1 MQGAFSRLHMTD
13 HETTPDL
20 TTPVQYLKGVGPRRA
35 ELLERLDV
43 RTVTD
48 LLFFFP
54 RSYQD
59 WSELVPLAE
68 LEEGQSASVCG
79 IVQKVELRPTGRGR
93 TMLTVTIADHDQQL
107 SALWFNQPYLKD
119 RFQAGFPV
127 MFSGTFQQR
136 KGRWEITHPQVVH
149 LEDDED
155 PPVGQILPVYPLTE
169 GVNQFQMRRLVWQV
183 IEDYTAAL
191 GETFPVSFLQ
201 AHQLLPIHEALR
213 QIHQP
218 ADEESLGNARRRFVF
233 QELLVLQLAL
243 AIRRW
248 NRTERSRAPA
258 LPSSAKIHSRI
269 TRLFPFQLTA
279 DQEQAIEEISHDM
292 GQEVPMNRLLQ
303 GDVGSG
309 KTAVAEYALLQAV
322 AHGWQ
327 AVLMAPTEILAIQ
340 HARTVTRDLQNSRVR
355 IALLTGSLSAAER
368 TERLAQIAAGEVDLV
383 IGTHAVAQE
392 GVEFA
397 RLGLVIIDEQHK
409 FGVQQRA
416 VLKQAG
422 LDPHYLVMTA
432 TPIPRTVAMTLFGD
446 LDTSTL
452 RQGPHQQTINTYCE
466 PAEKSEQWWDFYR
479 KKLREGRQGY
489 VISPLVEQSEHR
501 DLVSVEEC
509 FEGLTNGEL
518 SDFRLGLVHGR
529 LPAREKEKVMQ
540 DFAEGK
546 IQVLVATS
554 VVEVGVDVPNATLM
568 TTVGGQ
574 QFGLAQLHQLRGR
587 IGRGK
592 HTGYICVFAE
602 PANSEAEKRLEA
614 FVGTTDGFELAEI
627 DFALRG
633 PGELFGFRQHGMPP
647 LHIADLSRD
656 MELLIEARTV
666 AQQMI
671 DTDPGLADPELAK
684 LRHMVLSRYGRSL
697 ELGDVG

>member
-1 MQGAFSRLHMTD
+1 L
-13 HETTPDL
+13 
-20 TTPVQYLKGVGPRRA
+20 
-35 ELLERLDV
+35 
-43 RTVTD
+43 
-48 LLFFFP
+48 
-54 RSYQD
+54 
-59 WSELVPLAE
+59 
-68 LEEGQSASVCG
+68 QS
-79 IVQKVELRPTGRGR
+79 
-93 TMLTVTIADHDQQL
+93 
-107 SALWFNQPYLKD
+107 
-119 RFQAGFPV
+119 
-127 MFSGTFQQR
+127 
-136 KGRWEITHPQVVH
+136 
-149 LEDDED
+149 
-155 PPVGQILPVYPLTE
+155 
-169 GVNQFQMRRLVWQV
+169 
-183 IEDYTAAL
+183 
-191 GETFPVSFLQ
+191 
-201 AHQLLPIHEALR
+201 HQLLPIHEAL
-213 QIHQP
+213 QLIHQP
-218 ADEESLGNARRRFVF
+218 ADDESLASARRRFVF

-248 NRTERSRAPA
+248 NRIQRSRAPA
-258 LPSSAKIHSRI
+258 LAVSAKIHSRI

-279 DQEQAIEEISHDM
+279 EQKLAIEEISQDM

-309 KTAVAEYALLQAV
+309 KTAVAEYALLLTV

-327 AVLMAPTEILAIQ
+327 AVLMAPTEILALQ
-340 HARTVTRDLQNSRVR
+340 HARTFERDLKDSRVR
-355 IALLTGSLSAAER
+355 MTLLTGSLSAGDR
-368 TERLAQIAAGEVDLV
+368 RQRLAQIAAGEIDLV

-392 GVEFA
+392 AVEFSK
-397 RLGLVIIDEQHK
+397 LGLVIIDEQHK
-409 FGVQQRA
+409 FGVRQRA

-446 LDTSTL
+446 LDISTI
-452 RQGPHQQTINTYCE
+452 RQGPHQQSIHTYCE

-489 VISPLVEQSEHR
+489 VISPLVEQSEHH
-501 DLVSVEEC
+501 DLASVEEC
-509 FEGLTNGEL
+509 FEGLSNGQL

-529 LPAREKEKVMQ
+529 LPAREKEKVML

-568 TTVGGQ
+568 TIVGGQ

-592 HTGYICVFAE
+592 HTGYVCVFAQ
-602 PANSEAEKRLEA
+602 PANPEAEKRLEA
-614 FVGTTDGFELAEI
+614 FVEMTDGFELAEV

-647 LHIADLSRD
+647 LHIADLTRD

-666 AQQMI
+666 AQQTI
-671 DTDPGLADPELAK
+671 DADPGLADPELAK
-684 LRHMVLSRYGRSL
+684 LRQMVLSRYGKSL
-697 ELGDVG
+697 DLGDVG

>member
-1 MQGAFSRLHMTD
+1 MTD

-35 ELLERLDV
+35 ELLERLEIK
-43 RTVTD
+43 TVTD

-59 WSELVPLAE
+59 WSQLVPLAE
-68 LEEGQSASVCG
+68 LVEGQSASVYG
-79 IVQKVELRPTGRGR
+79 TVQKVELRPTGRGR
-93 TMLTVTIADHDQQL
+93 TMLTVTIAQDQQQL

-119 RFQAGFPV
+119 RFQVDCPV

-136 KGRWEITHPQVVH
+136 KGRWEMTHPQVVH
-149 LEDDED
+149 LENDED
-155 PPVGQILPVYPLTE
+155 PPAGQILPVYRLTE
-169 GVNQFQMRRLVWQV
+169 GINQYQMRRLVWQV
-183 IEDYTAAL
+183 VEEFTDTL
-191 GETFPVSFLQ
+191 GETFPESFLQ
-201 AHQLLPIHEALR
+201 SHQLLPIHEAL
-213 QIHQP
+213 QLIHQP
-218 ADEESLGNARRRFVF
+218 ADDESLASARRRFVF

-248 NRTERSRAPA
+248 NRIQRSRAPA
-258 LPSSAKIHSRI
+258 LVVSAKIHSRI

-279 DQEQAIEEISHDM
+279 DQKLAIEEISQDM

-309 KTAVAEYALLQAV
+309 KTAVAEYALLQTV

-327 AVLMAPTEILAIQ
+327 AVLMAPTEILALQ
-340 HARTVTRDLQNSRVR
+340 HARTFERDLKDSRVR
-355 IALLTGSLSAAER
+355 MTLLTGSLSAGER
-368 TERLAQIAAGEVDLV
+368 RQRLAQIAAGEIDLV

-397 RLGLVIIDEQHK
+397 KLGLVIIDEQHK
-409 FGVQQRA
+409 FGVRQRA
-416 VLKQAG
+416 MLKQAG

-446 LDTSTL
+446 LDISTI
-452 RQGPHQQTINTYCE
+452 RQGPHQQSVHTYCE
-466 PAEKSEQWWDFYR
+466 PAEKSEQWWDFYC

-489 VISPLVEQSEHR
+489 VISPLVEQSEHH
-501 DLVSVEEC
+501 DLASVEEC
-509 FEGLTNGEL
+509 FEGLSNGQL

-529 LPAREKEKVMQ
+529 LPAREKEKVML

-568 TTVGGQ
+568 TIVGGQ

-587 IGRGK
+587 IRRGK
-592 HTGYICVFAE
+592 HTGYVCVFAQ
-602 PANSEAEKRLEA
+602 PANPEAEKRLEA
-614 FVGTTDGFELAEI
+614 FVEMTDGFELAEV

-647 LHIADLSRD
+647 LHIADLTRD

-666 AQQMI
+666 AQQTI
-671 DTDPGLADPELAK
+671 EADPGLADPELAK
-684 LRHMVLSRYGRSL
+684 LRQMVLSRYGKSL
-697 ELGDVG
+697 DLGDVG

>member
-1 MQGAFSRLHMTD
+1 MTD

-20 TTPVQYLKGVGPRRA
+20 TTPVQYLKGVGPRRG
-35 ELLERLDV
+35 ELLERLDIK
-43 RTVTD
+43 TVTD

-59 WSELVPLAE
+59 WSQLVPLAE
-68 LEEGQSASVCG
+68 LVEGQSASVCG
-79 IVQKVELRPTGRGR
+79 TVQKVELRPTGRGR
-93 TMLTVTIADHDQQL
+93 TVLTVTIAQEQQQL

-119 RFQAGFPV
+119 RFEADCPV
-127 MFSGTFQQR
+127 MFSGTFQHR
-136 KGRWEITHPQVVH
+136 KGRWEITHPQVIH
-149 LEDDED
+149 LENDED
-155 PPVGQILPVYPLTE
+155 PPCGQILPVYRLTE
-169 GVNQFQMRRLVWQV
+169 GINQYQMRRLVWQV
-183 IEDYTAAL
+183 VEEFTDVL
-191 GETFPVSFLQ
+191 GETFPESFLQ
-201 AHQLLPIHEALR
+201 TYQCLPIHEALR

-218 ADEESLGNARRRFVF
+218 ADDESLASARRRFVF

-248 NRTERSRAPA
+248 NRIQRSRAPVLA
-258 LPSSAKIHSRI
+258 GSAKIHSRI

-279 DQEQAIEEISHDM
+279 DQKLAIEEISQDM

-309 KTAVAEYALLQAV
+309 KTAVAEYALLQTV

-327 AVLMAPTEILAIQ
+327 AVLMAPTEILALQ
-340 HARTVTRDLQNSRVR
+340 HARTFERDLKNSRVR
-355 IALLTGSLSAAER
+355 MTLLTGSLPAGER
-368 TERLAQIAAGEVDLV
+368 TQRLAQIAAGEIDLV

-392 GVEFA
+392 AVKFA
-397 RLGLVIIDEQHK
+397 KLGLVIIDEQHK
-409 FGVQQRA
+409 FGVRQRA

-432 TPIPRTVAMTLFGD
+432 TPIPRTVTMTLFGD
-446 LDTSTL
+446 LDISTI
-452 RQGPHQQTINTYCE
+452 RQGPHQQSIHTYCE
-466 PAEKSEQWWDFYR
+466 PEEKSEQWWDFYR

-489 VISPLVEQSEHR
+489 VISPLVEQSEYH
-501 DLVSVEEC
+501 DLASVEEC
-509 FEGLTNGEL
+509 FEGLSNGQL

-546 IQVLVATS
+546 VQVLVATS

-568 TTVGGQ
+568 TIVGGQ

-592 HTGYICVFAE
+592 HTGYVCVFAQ
-602 PANSEAEKRLEA
+602 PANPEAEKRLEA
-614 FVGTTDGFELAEI
+614 FVEMTDGFELAEV

-633 PGELFGFRQHGMPP
+633 PGDLFGFRQHGMPP
-647 LHIADLSRD
+647 LHIADLTRD
-656 MELLIEARTV
+656 LELLIEARTV
-666 AQQMI
+666 AQKMI

-684 LRHMVLSRYGRSL
+684 LRQMVLSRYGKSL
-697 ELGDVG
+697 DLGDVG

>member
-1 MQGAFSRLHMTD
+1 MTD

-35 ELLERLDV
+35 ELLERLEIK
-43 RTVTD
+43 TVTD

-59 WSELVPLAE
+59 WSQLVPLAE
-68 LEEGQSASVCG
+68 LVEGQSASVCG
-79 IVQKVELRPTGRGR
+79 TVQKVELRPTGRGR
-93 TMLTVTIADHDQQL
+93 TMLTVTIAQDQQQL

-119 RFQAGFPV
+119 RFQVDCPV

-149 LEDDED
+149 LENDED
-155 PPVGQILPVYPLTE
+155 PPAGQVLPVYRLTE
-169 GVNQFQMRRLVWQV
+169 GINQYQMRRLVWQV
-183 IEDYTAAL
+183 VEEFTDTLA
-191 GETFPVSFLQ
+191 ETFPESFLQ
-201 AHQLLPIHEALR
+201 SHQLLPIHEALR

-218 ADEESLGNARRRFVF
+218 ADDESLASARRRFVF

-248 NRTERSRAPA
+248 NRIQRSRAPA
-258 LPSSAKIHSRI
+258 LVVSAKIHSRI

-279 DQEQAIEEISHDM
+279 DQKLAIEEISQDM

-309 KTAVAEYALLQAV
+309 KTAVAEYALLLTV

-327 AVLMAPTEILAIQ
+327 AVLMAPTEILALQ
-340 HARTVTRDLQNSRVR
+340 HARTFERDLKDSRVR
-355 IALLTGSLSAAER
+355 MTLLTGSLSAGER
-368 TERLAQIAAGEVDLV
+368 RQRLAQIAAGEIDLV

-392 GVEFA
+392 AVEFA
-397 RLGLVIIDEQHK
+397 KLGLVIIDEQHK
-409 FGVQQRA
+409 FGVRQRA

-446 LDTSTL
+446 LDISTI
-452 RQGPHQQTINTYCE
+452 RQGPHQQSIHTYCE

-489 VISPLVEQSEHR
+489 VISPLVEQSEHH
-501 DLVSVEEC
+501 DLASVEEC
-509 FEGLTNGEL
+509 FEGLSNGQL

-529 LPAREKEKVMQ
+529 LPAREKERVML

-568 TTVGGQ
+568 TIVGGQ

-592 HTGYICVFAE
+592 HTGYVCVFAQ
-602 PANSEAEKRLEA
+602 PANPEAEKRLEA
-614 FVGTTDGFELAEI
+614 FGEMTDGFELAEV

-647 LHIADLSRD
+647 LHIADLTRD

-666 AQQMI
+666 AQQTI
-671 DTDPGLADPELAK
+671 DADPGLADPELAK
-684 LRHMVLSRYGRSL
+684 LRQMVLSRYGKSL
-697 ELGDVG
+697 DLGDVG